1 MDKLD
6 RLLIQ
11 VEREALLLVF
21 NKGDRNRYNALKA
34 EADAELANYIA
45 NYEKNFSNGGDKKG

>member
-6 RLLIQ
+6 KLLIQ

-45 NYEKNFSNGGDKKG
+45 TYEKNFSSSRGEKG

>member
-6 RLLIQ
+6 RLLIEA
-11 VEREALLLVF
+11 EREALLLVF
-21 NKGDRNRYNALKA
+21 NKGDRNKYNALKA

-45 NYEKNFSNGGDKKG
+45 SFEKNFFNSGDKKG